1 MLSKSFLLENANKI
15 LRRQRLS
22 LRRIDK
28 LTALADRFGSDKGT
42 LSEAHGYTRVYSRIF
57 DKLKD
62 RRIVLLE
69 IGLHRLEVDGR
80 RDDGPV
86 EARAKPAI
94 ARNAPSLLMWHEF
107 FPQAKIFGFDIDD
120 FSSVSMDRCTILR
133 GDMASPDDLKR
144 LTDSIGEP
152 IDIVIDDGSHASHH
166 QQIALGHIFPHVK
179 PGGMYVIE
187 DLGWQPPPIERDGA
201 PKTRDLLRDLQV
213 NGTFK
218 SPFVSPDQRLGIEQ
232 TIDGVQLFDSMSTL
246 VRDPTD
252 SLAVLRKK
260 NL

>member
-1 MLSKSFLLENANKI
+1 MPWKSFLLENANKV
-15 LRRQRLS
+15 LRNQRLS
-22 LRRIDK
+22 IRRIDE
-28 LTALADRFGSDKGT
+28 LTALADKFGSDKGT
-42 LSEAHGYTRVYSRIF
+42 LSEAHGYTRVYSRLF
-57 DKLKD
+57 EKFRD
-62 RRIVLLE
+62 RKIILLE
-69 IGLHRLEVDGR
+69 IGLHRFDVDRR
-80 RDDGPV
+80 RDGAAQG
-86 EARAKPAI
+86 ETKPAI
-94 ARNAPSLLMWHEF
+94 ARKAPSLEMWRSY
-107 FPQAKIFGFDIDD
+107 FPRGKIFGFDIDD
-120 FSSVSMDRCTILR
+120 FSTVSIDRCTILR